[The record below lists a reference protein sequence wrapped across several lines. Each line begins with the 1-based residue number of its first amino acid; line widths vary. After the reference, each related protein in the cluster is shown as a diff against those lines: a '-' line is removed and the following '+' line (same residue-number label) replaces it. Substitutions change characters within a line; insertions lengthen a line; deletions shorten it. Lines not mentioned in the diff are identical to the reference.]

1 MLSSNAA
8 ILKHTWNIPLSK
20 NCWTLW
26 QLSEISKQRLILLSH
41 CQRNILYSATYR
53 TYENSGGYNI
63 VKPSKHGVVVAG
75 EVKVRMSDENGPIFR
90 LGSGGRRLAGR
101 RSVDGSRDGGGGGD
115 GVGGRMMRFWEREG
129 VVVFMGV
136 GYEEVCGVH
145 TASFDLFS
153 CGTTFWTTTS
163 VVSPALSDSNSL
175 IKWLINL
182 KLYVMRRKFE
192 WNCLKNVSDVDW
204 DDDPKQEGK
213 VTHLWIMTH
222 LKRVHHHIYLIFM
235 FLFLA
240 LSYLN
245 FLRKK
250 KC

>member
-1 MLSSNAA
+1 MIFMLSCNAT
-8 ILKHTWNIPLSK
+8 ILKHTCNISLSE
-20 NCWTLW
+20 NRWTLW
-26 QLSEISKQRLILLSH
+26 QLSEIGKQRLILLSH
-41 CQRNILYSATYR
+41 RQRHILYSTTYR
-53 TYENSGGYNI
+53 TYEYSGGYNI
-63 VKPSKHGVVVAG
+63 IKPSKHGVVVTG
-75 EVKVRMSDENGPIFR
+75 EVKVRMSDENGLFFQ

-101 RSVDGSRDGGGGGD
+101 RSVDGSRDGGGGG
-115 GVGGRMMRFWEREG
+115 GGGWMMRFWEREG

-182 KLYVMRRKFE
+182 KLYIMRRKFK
-192 WNCLKNVSDVDW
+192 LK
-204 DDDPKQEGK
+204 
-213 VTHLWIMTH
+213 
-222 LKRVHHHIYLIFM
+222 
-235 FLFLA
+235 LF
-240 LSYLN
+240 
-245 FLRKK
+245 K